1 MRTIRFE
8 LPFAYALPNKT
19 NGQHYFAAT
28 RDKNAMHR
36 AVAAAS
42 VGQRPPEPFQRARV
56 DIERHGVREPDPDNL
71 VGGAKRLIDCL
82 TTPRLLNVRKAG
94 ARQRVKNKRGLGF
107 VIDDGPDHI
116 ELHVTHV
123 PARLCAQKTVVT
135 ITEILP

>member
-1 MRTIRFE
+1 MNIIRFE
-8 LPFAYALPNKT
+8 LPFAYSLPNKT

-42 VGQRPPEPFQRARV
+42 VGLRPPEPFQRARV
-56 DIERHGVREPDPDNL
+56 EIERHGVRAPDPDNL
-71 VGGAKRLIDCL
+71 TGGAKRLIDCL
-82 TTPRLLNVRKAG
+82 TTPRLLNVRTEG

-107 VIDDGPDHI
+107 IIDDGPEHI
-116 ELHVTHV
+116 VLNVRHV
-123 PARLCAQKTVVT
+123 PARLCAQKTVMT